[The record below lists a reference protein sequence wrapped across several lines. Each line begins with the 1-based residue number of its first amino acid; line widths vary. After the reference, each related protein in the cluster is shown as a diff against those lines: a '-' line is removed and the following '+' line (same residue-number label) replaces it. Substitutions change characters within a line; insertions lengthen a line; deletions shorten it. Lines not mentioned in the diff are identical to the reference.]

1 MSKTPKSRRKGRLG
15 KRIFSWRLRNIS
27 DKQFMAFLSILVGCL
42 TGLAAVLIK
51 GSVHYIRES
60 LHQLDYHTYL
70 YFIFP
75 AVGISA
81 AMFFSKYIIRR
92 PIRHGVPNVLYAKG
106 KAKGLMR
113 IHNMFSSVVS
123 SAFTVGFGGSV
134 GLEGPTVSTG
144 AAIGSNLGRFL
155 HLRYSQIV
163 LLLGC
168 ASAGA
173 MAAIFKSPIAA
184 IVFALEVIM
193 LDLTMSSIVPLL
205 MASASAVLVSY
216 SLTGQDVLYPFQV
229 EEGFVLKDLIY
240 YILLGI
246 VSGVVS
252 VYFKKVYSVIEDW
265 FEGVRKSYIRI
276 IVGGLSLG
284 LLLFL
289 FPSLYG
295 EGYEVINSCLKGN
308 INYLYSNGIFS
319 AFEGHTMAIICL
331 LVVLMMLK
339 VVAASVT
346 FGAGGVGGIFAP
358 TLFMGVHMGLAF
370 ALLINSTG
378 LYALNINN
386 FALSGMAGLIAGVLH
401 APLTGIFLIAEL
413 SGGYALFV
421 PLMITATI
429 SYATIKAFEKHSV
442 YTHQLAHRHELI
454 THHKDNAILS
464 MMEVSKLIE
473 TDFAPVSPN
482 ASLGDLTTVI
492 EKAHR
497 NLFPVVDE
505 EGYLKGMVKMDD
517 IRHLIFKHHL
527 YDKTFVKDFMYM
539 PKYYISPDDTIEDLV
554 EKFKTSG
561 RYNIAVIDKGKYIG
575 FISRARLFTA
585 YRNRMRRAS
594 EE

>member
-1 MSKTPKSRRKGRLG
+1 MSKSPKQKRRSRIRK
-15 KRIFSWRLRNIS
+15 KVYSWRLKHIS
-27 DKQFMAFLSILVGCL
+27 DKQFMAILSIVVGCL

-51 GSVHYIRES
+51 RSVHIIRET
-60 LHQLDYHTYL
+60 LHHLDYHTYL

-75 AVGISA
+75 AVGISGA
-81 AMFFSKYIIRR
+81 LLFSKYVIRR

-113 IHNMFSSVVS
+113 VHNMFSSVIS
-123 SAFTVGFGGSV
+123 SALTVGFGGSV

-144 AAIGSNLGRFL
+144 AAIGSNIGRFL

-173 MAAIFKSPIAA
+173 MAAIFKAPIAA

-229 EEGFVLKDLIY
+229 EEGFVLKDLVY
-240 YILLGI
+240 YILLGV

-252 VYFKKVYSVIEDW
+252 VYFKRVYGLIEDW
-265 FEGVRKSYIRI
+265 FEGMEKSMRRI
-276 IVGGLSLG
+276 LIGGLSLG
-284 LLLFL
+284 LIIFI
-289 FPSLYG
+289 FPALYG

-308 INYLYSNGIFS
+308 VDYLYDNSLFAGFR
-319 AFEGHTMAIICL
+319 GHVMGTVALL
-331 LVVLMMLK
+331 LVLMFLK
-339 VVAASVT
+339 VVAASFT

-370 ALLINSTG
+370 ALLLNYSGIYSV
-378 LYALNINN
+378 NINN
-386 FALSGMAGLIAGVLH
+386 FALTGMGGLIAGVLH

-413 SGGYALFV
+413 SGGYELFV
-421 PLMITATI
+421 PLMIVATI
-429 SYATIKAFEKHSV
+429 SYATIKVFEKHSV
-442 YTHQLAHRHELI
+442 YTHQLARRRELI

-464 MMEVSKLIE
+464 MLEVSQLIE
-473 TDFAPVSPN
+473 TDFIAVRPE
-482 ASLGDLTTVI
+482 ATLRDLTQVI

-497 NLFPVVDE
+497 NIFPVVDQK
-505 EGYLKGMVKMDD
+505 GFLKGMVKMDD
-517 IRHLIFKHHL
+517 IRHLIFKHEI
-527 YDKTFVKDFMYM
+527 YDTTHVKDLMYM
-539 PKYYISPDDTIEDLV
+539 PEFYVSPDDSMEDVV
-554 EKFKTSG
+554 EKFKSSG
-561 RYNIAVIDKGKYIG
+561 RYNIAVIDKGAYIG

-585 YRNRMRRAS
+585 YRNRMRRQS